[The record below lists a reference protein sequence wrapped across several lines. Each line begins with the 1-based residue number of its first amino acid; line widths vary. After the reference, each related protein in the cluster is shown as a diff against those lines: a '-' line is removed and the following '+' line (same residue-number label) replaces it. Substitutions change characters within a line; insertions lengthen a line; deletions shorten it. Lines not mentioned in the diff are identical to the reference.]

1 MKEIDEND
9 SGYENESLHEDEPII
24 YGAAEPNNVPE
35 INNVPQNNNM
45 LKPDGMQKKPEE
57 QLLADRNNLAE
68 RSESSNI
75 KAKDA
80 LNKLVNDQHHK
91 ITFNISM
98 PAEPTGKAIV
108 TPAYTE
114 DELTD
119 IENLVSNLFTLKQN
133 IVQLNDIPDSLT
145 SEHLRQKLTE
155 LNTQMATLAARNKL
169 AGKSESEINRDLAA
183 YHKLLFEVN
192 DESGTFARKLS
203 ALNKNYNDMLDVLK
217 SASSD
222 KLSLGLLSYANS
234 LANRKVAD
242 ENLRQNAD
250 LALAAFDLYLTTRS
264 SDKRKAKDNFEYTEG
279 STVIVEQNLLRSCF
293 SNLKRTR
300 EKLRNIANSAA
311 TELANLE
318 NDKTAADSFCNQYRD
333 NIHAYNQSMDFHL
346 DEVLDTGH
354 SGTQTYQDMYTSIL
368 SLKAATFQTN
378 MPDDNLIE
386 LIGNTKKTVE
396 DYLAHT
402 REKTSWQM
410 RPLSTG
416 RKRKKRAEELLNILN
431 EYTTYINAN
440 IDTFKDHQETLDGY
454 EDKHS
459 AAKQAYERASKDAT
473 NFFPS
478 DVQDKFTNYQQN
490 TLAPVAQSYSKFLS
504 NDPCKYLNVSRLNPD
519 FIRAET
525 ILKSSQSQT
534 VLDLYKPTAYKK
546 IEAKI
551 DGKTLHL
558 DADIKSSSRPPIKL
572 EGVDEIQANLNK
584 RKQQLQDQGS
594 ALGK

>member
-9 SGYENESLHEDEPII
+9 SGYDNESLHEDEPII

-45 LKPDGMQKKPEE
+45 LKPEE

-145 SEHLRQKLTE
+145 SEHLRRKLTE
-155 LNTQMATLAARNKL
+155 LNTQMATLAARKRNKL
-169 AGKSESEINRDLAA
+169 TGKSESEINRDLAA
-183 YHKLLFEVN
+183 YHKLLFEVSG
-192 DESGTFARKLS
+192 EKGTFAHKLS

-234 LANRKVAD
+234 LANREVAD

-250 LALAAFDLYLTTRS
+250 LALTAFDLYLTTRS
-264 SDKRKAKDNFEYTEG
+264 SDKRKAKNNFEYTEG

-318 NDKTAADSFCNQYRD
+318 NDKTAADSFCSQYRD

-440 IDTFKDHQETLDGY
+440 KDTFKDHQETLDGY

-459 AAKQAYERASKDAT
+459 AAAQAYERASKDAT

-478 DVQDKFTNYQQN
+478 DVQDKFTNYQQQ
-490 TLAPVAQSYSKFLS
+490 TLAPVAQSYSRFLS
-504 NDPCKYLNVSRLNPD
+504 ANLRKYHTVNELDSD

-525 ILKSSQSQT
+525 ILKSSTSKT
-534 VLDLYKPTAYKK
+534 VLDLYKP
-546 IEAKI
+546 IVNRKI
-551 DGKTLHL
+551 DEKTLHL

-584 RKQQLQDQGS
+584 RKQQLKDQGS